1 MFFQTFINLGINQ
14 LIIYQIVSMRFL
26 VFDKL

>member
-1 MFFQTFINLGINQ
+1 MFFETFINLGINQ
-14 LIIYQIVSMRFL
+14 LIIYQIVSMRFS